1 MKNKN
6 WSFLSL
12 SLLERRRMKERK
24 KYLYPLA
31 MAIGVARLLTGYI
44 HLAPARPGAAA
55 DAVYPSC

>member
-1 MKNKN
+1 
-6 WSFLSL
+6 
-12 SLLERRRMKERK
+12 MKERK